1 MGVALVTGASGGLG
15 RSLCHELASRGFD
28 LVLLDLDEGK
38 LLSIADG
45 LKCMHGVKCE
55 ILPLDLA
62 DDAKRA
68 GLCKDIE
75 AGRWD
80 LSGLVNCAGTE
91 SEGRLADIPRESL
104 LSILRINVIVTT
116 DLMRSA
122 IAAHKDGSRLFIL
135 NMSSMAAFNP
145 MPFKA
150 AYSSSKRYLLNIS
163 QAVAAEMK
171 GSGVT
176 VTAFCPAGIPTN
188 PGTVE
193 RIRVQGFWGAATMM
207 EVGRAAY
214 VAIEAATR
222 GKTVVVPGALN
233 NLVRVASAITPRG
246 ISTAFIARRWR
257 RVRAST
263 K

>member
-1 MGVALVTGASGGLG
+1 M
-15 RSLCHELASRGFD
+15 
-28 LVLLDLDEGK
+28 
-38 LLSIADG
+38 
-45 LKCMHGVKCE
+45 
-55 ILPLDLA
+55 
-62 DDAKRA
+62 
-68 GLCKDIE
+68 
-75 AGRWD
+75 
-80 LSGLVNCAGTE
+80 
-91 SEGRLADIPRESL
+91 PRTK
-104 LSILRINVIVTT
+104 NDT
-116 DLMRSA
+116 
-122 IAAHKDGSRLFIL
+122 RLFIL

-150 AYSSSKRYLLNIS
+150 AYSSSKRYLLNLS

-193 RIRVQGFWGAATMM
+193 RIRVQGFWGAATMT

-214 VAIEAATR
+214 VAVEAAIR

-233 NLVRVASAITPRG
+233 KLVRVASSIVPRG

-257 RVRAST
+257 RVRTSS